1 MNGSKKNSPI
11 KKKKSKRT
19 SEHDYELLKIELKK
33 KERQFLAAK
42 AKYRR
47 LAGEF
52 IDLWVKVNKVKPN
65 RLR

>member
-1 MNGSKKNSPI
+1 MNGKKKNSPI
-11 KKKKSKRT
+11 KKRKSKGT
-19 SEHDYELLKIELKK
+19 IGHDYQLLKIELKK
-33 KERQFLAAK
+33 KEKQLVAAK

-65 RLR
+65 RSR